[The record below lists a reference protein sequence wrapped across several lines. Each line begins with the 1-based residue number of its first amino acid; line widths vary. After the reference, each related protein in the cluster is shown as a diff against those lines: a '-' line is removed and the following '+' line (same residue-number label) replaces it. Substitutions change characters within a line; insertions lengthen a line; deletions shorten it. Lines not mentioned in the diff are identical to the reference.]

1 MTFIIVHKSQGR
13 QKWFWNCSTKTKYKE
28 KEILL
33 YGKRCFWLLS
43 SQIYLQVRDLYMLD
57 LIRETFSVN
66 WTCCVWHNTGNTN
79 NEVERFMTTANK
91 SAVRI
96 GEKNNGETHQRSTVT
111 YTHVFLSEPIYSLC
125 SHQTLFK
132 PFLTSFSRSYKIKN
146 EMRILMSNS
155 IPQCYRICVK
165 ISINSRR
172 KKL

>member
-1 MTFIIVHKSQGR
+1 MENVVFGCLVHKFIYKSVICICWTSSERRLVSTGR
-13 QKWFWNCSTKTKYKE
+13 VVCDTTR
-28 KEILL
+28 EIPT
-33 YGKRCFWLLS
+33 
-43 SQIYLQVRDLYMLD
+43 M
-57 LIRETFSVN
+57 
-66 WTCCVWHNTGNTN
+66 
-79 NEVERFMTTANK
+79 MTTANK